1 MSRRYAIIGT
11 GAIGGFYGGL
21 LQQSGQ
27 EVHYLLHNDYAWV
40 RERGLVVESINR
52 ILYLPRVHAWKDP
65 SDLPPCDVVIVALK
79 TTQNGILPAV
89 LPRALAPDGV
99 VLVLQNGLGIEDQ
112 IATLAGP
119 DRILGGLCFIC
130 ANKVAPGYI
139 LHMDYGKVM
148 IGDHAP
154 DGRARGITPR
164 MQLLASDFAAAGIPV
179 ELAEDLLLARW
190 MKLVWNIPFN
200 SLSVIRNTTTDTLM
214 RDPRQVAQVRA
225 IMDEVVRA
233 AAAYGKRIDPAFVQK
248 MLDHTARMA
257 PYKTSMKLDYEN
269 HRPLEHEAIVGNP
282 MRAAERAGIPAPLMR
297 SLYEVLAQAD
307 AARLSFRKM

>member
-27 EVHYLLHNDYAWV
+27 EVHYLLHHDYEHV
-40 RERGLVVESINR
+40 RKRGLVVESINR
-52 ILYLPRVHAWKDP
+52 MLYLPRVHAWRDP
-65 SDLPPCDVVIVALK
+65 ADLPPCDVVIVALK
-79 TTQNGILPAV
+79 TTQNGLLPSV

-112 IATLAGP
+112 IAPLAGP

-130 ANKVAPGYI
+130 ANKIAPGYI
-139 LHMDYGKVM
+139 LHMDYGMVM
-148 IGDHAP
+148 IGDHDP

-164 MQLLASDFAAAGIPV
+164 MRVLADDFKAAGIPV
-179 ELAEDLLLARW
+179 ELSEDLLLSRW
-190 MKLVWNIPFN
+190 KKLVWNVPFN
-200 SLSVIRNTTTDTLM
+200 SLSVIHNTTTDTFM
-214 RDPRQVAQVRA
+214 RDPRHVEQVRA
-225 IMDEVVRA
+225 IMNEVVNA

-248 MLDHTARMA
+248 MLDDTARMA

-269 HRPLEHEAIVGNP
+269 PRPLEFEAIVGNP
-282 MRAAERAGIPAPLMR
+282 LRAAERACIRVPLMHA
-297 SLYEVLAQAD
+297 LYD
-307 AARLSFRKM
+307 ALGKIQPSNL